1 MERSTDI
8 EAVLQALEDGV
19 TLVTGN
25 ARLARRFLGLEAE
38 RRRDAGATVWHRGDV
53 LPWLAWLSRLHT
65 DALASGV
72 IGRNEPAIVLSQSQ
86 AEALFEAVI
95 TTDLPRDTL
104 MQPAAA
110 ARQAMRAHELC
121 LAWQLDRET
130 FEKAEPYGD
139 PRTFLRWWQT
149 FDERL
154 AKAGWMAPAA
164 LPDHAAAWLARDRRL
179 QPKTLWLA
187 GFEEYTPQ
195 QQAFITAL
203 EEAGVEV
210 HELAFASQ
218 PQGTVVQTP
227 CTDPESEI
235 VAAAHW
241 ARAKLEADPRTKV
254 GIVVRDLAEQRT
266 TLARHLEAVLEPPA
280 TRDPARR
287 PERPF
292 NISLGEAL
300 DDEPLVADALLL
312 LTASNGVLD
321 FGEASR
327 VLRSPFLAGAE
338 TERGPRTRAEV
349 LLRDTGEPR
358 VRTDRLI
365 YIARGESDDRHTAPC
380 PALADR
386 LHSLMEESRHAATRQ
401 SPAAWAEHFATL
413 LSKAGWP
420 GERSLDSHEYQA
432 LGAWQ
437 DLLQSLAALG
447 TVLPAINRGRALG
460 QLRRLAG
467 ETVFQPHAPPAPVQV
482 LGLFEA
488 IGQQFDATWILGLHD
503 EVWPE
508 SPRPNPFIPIH
519 LQRER
524 ELPHATAEREHQF
537 AEQLTMHLL
546 ASSPEVVVS
555 WPQRTEDRILR
566 PSPLIAEL
574 PERDPAAPAVPDPRV
589 AMLESVD
596 METVEET
603 HGPRLEETQ
612 ELRGG
617 TQRFADQ
624 SNCPFRSFAIHQL
637 GAKQLESPSP
647 GLDPRVRGE
656 LVHNILEHLWRRFEC
671 RANLATLSQARRDE
685 LVRDV
690 VAAEIQHAKTDHPG
704 LFPERFTAIE
714 TRRLEAVL
722 DEWLDIELQRPDFT
736 VVEREHKLGLAVGAL
751 TIRAKIDRIDRLPD
765 GELVVIDYKTGL
777 ENPVQWLGERPEKP
791 QLPVYAAAFSDELAG
806 LLVGQVRSYQCAWVG
821 VVDEA
826 IEIPGAKTA
835 GEWKAGSYLEWDV
848 LRDQWQTTV
857 ERLAGEMI
865 EGYAVV
871 DPLPRA
877 CNYCHLASLCRVDEM
892 NADTGRDRIAAREA
906 GDE

>member
-8 EAVLQALEDGV
+8 EAVLQALEDGA

-38 RRRDAGATVWHRGDV
+38 RRRDAGATVWRRGDV

-72 IGRNEPAIVLSQSQ
+72 IADDEPAVVLSQSQ

-95 TTDLPRDTL
+95 TADLPRDTL

-110 ARQAMRAHELC
+110 ARQAMQAHELC
-121 LAWQLDRET
+121 LAWQLDRDT
-130 FEKAEPYGD
+130 FEKAGPYGD
-139 PRTFLRWWQT
+139 PRTFLRWWQA

-154 AKAGWMAPAA
+154 AKSGWIAPAA
-164 LPDHAAAWLARDRRL
+164 LPDHAAAWLVREPRL
-179 QPKTLWLA
+179 QPKVLWLA

-195 QQAFITAL
+195 QQAFISTL
-203 EEAGVEV
+203 EAAGVEV
-210 HELAFASQ
+210 HELAFASE
-218 PQGTVVQTP
+218 PQGTVVRTP
-227 CTDPESEI
+227 CTDPEGEI

-241 ARAKLEADPRTKV
+241 ARARLEADPRARV
-254 GIVVRDLAEQRT
+254 GIVVRELAEQRT
-266 TLARHLEAVLEPPA
+266 ALARHLEAVLEPPA

-312 LTASNGVLD
+312 LTASSGVLD
-321 FGEASR
+321 FEEASR
-327 VLRSPFLAGAE
+327 LLRSPFLAGAE
-338 TERGPRTRAEV
+338 AERWPRMRVEA
-349 LLRDTGEPR
+349 LLRDAGDPR

-365 YIARGESDDRHTAPC
+365 YIARGESDDRHAAPC
-380 PALADR
+380 PVLADR
-386 LHSLMEESRHAATRQ
+386 LHSLMEEAERVATRQ

-432 LGAWQ
+432 LGTWQ

-447 TVLPAINRGRALG
+447 TVLPAVNRGQALG
-460 QLRRLAG
+460 RLRRLAG
-467 ETVFQPHAPPAPVQV
+467 ETVFQPHTPPAPVQV

-488 IGQQFDATWILGLHD
+488 IGQRFDATWILGLHD

-508 SPRPNPFIPIH
+508 SPRPNPFIPVH

-524 ELPHATAEREHQF
+524 GLPHATAEREHRF
-537 AEQLTMHLL
+537 AEQLTAHLV
-546 ASSPEVVVS
+546 ASAPEVVAS

-566 PSPLIAEL
+566 PSPLIAHL
-574 PERDPAAPAVPDPRV
+574 PEHDAAPPAVPNPRE
-589 AMLESVD
+589 AMLGSAVL
-596 METVEET
+596 ETIEET
-603 HGPRLEETQ
+603 HGPRLEDTR

-656 LVHNILEHLWRRFEC
+656 LVHNVLEHLWRRLKS
-671 RANLATLSQARRDE
+671 RAKLARLDTAERES

-690 VAAEIQHAKTDHPG
+690 VTAEIHHARTDHPG

-714 TRRLEAVL
+714 TRRLETVL
-722 DEWLDIELQRPDFT
+722 DEWLDVELQRPDFT
-736 VVEREHKLGLAVGAL
+736 VVEREHKQGLAVGAL
-751 TIRAKIDRIDRLPD
+751 TIRAKIDRIDHLSD
-765 GELVVIDYKTGL
+765 GELVVIDYKTG
-777 ENPVQWLGERPEKP
+777 EEKPTQWLGERPEKP
-791 QLPVYAAAFSDELAG
+791 QLPVYAAAFSDELTG

-821 VVDEA
+821 VTDEA
-826 IEIPGAKTA
+826 IEIPGAKAA
-835 GEWKAGSYLEWDV
+835 GEWKAGGYREWKE
-848 LRDQWQTTV
+848 LRDDWQRTV
-857 ERLAGEMI
+857 EGLAEEMV
-865 EGYAVV
+865 ESYAVV

-892 NADTGRDRIAAREA
+892 NADTGRDRIAARET